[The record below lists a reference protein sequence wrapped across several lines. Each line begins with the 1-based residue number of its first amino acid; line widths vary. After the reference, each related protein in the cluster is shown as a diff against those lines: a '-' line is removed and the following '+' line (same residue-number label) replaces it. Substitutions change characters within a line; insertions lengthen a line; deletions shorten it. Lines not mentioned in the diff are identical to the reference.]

1 MANVDDR
8 DVAERERL
16 DMRHERDRE
25 YDRDRESDR
34 DRDYRSRD
42 TRPSRF
48 VTATETRRAFGTTEF
63 WLALITSVVVVIA
76 GYWHRAH
83 LDVTLAWA
91 LGCGVMALYILS
103 RGIAKAGSETQKIRD
118 LD

>member
-8 DVAERERL
+8 DLAERERL
-16 DMRHERDRE
+16 DMRREGDERDRE
-25 YDRDRESDR
+25 YDRDR
-34 DRDYRSRD
+34 DYRARNVD
-42 TRPSRF
+42 RPSR
-48 VTATETRRAFGTTEF
+48 VVIGTETRRAFGTTEF
-63 WLALITSVVVVIA
+63 WLALITSVVVVVA

-103 RGIAKAGSETQKIRD
+103 RGIAKAGSDNPKIRE

>member
-16 DMRHERDRE
+16 DMRDERDRE
-25 YDRDRESDR
+25 YDRDRDT
-34 DRDYRSRD
+34 YRSRD
-42 TRPSRF
+42 VDRPRRIPTS
-48 VTATETRRAFGTTEF
+48 VETRRAFGTTEF
-63 WLALITSVVVVIA
+63 WLALITSVAVVIA

-103 RGIAKAGSETQKIRD
+103 RGIAKAGSETQKIRE

>member
-16 DMRHERDRE
+16 DMRQERDERDRD
-25 YDRDRESDR
+25 YDRDRNHRARDVDR
-34 DRDYRSRD
+34 PRR
-42 TRPSRF
+42 
-48 VTATETRRAFGTTEF
+48 VVMGTETRRAFGTTEF
-63 WLALITSVVVVIA
+63 WLALITSVVVVGA

-103 RGIAKAGSETQKIRD
+103 RGIAKAGSDNPKIRE

>member
-8 DVAERERL
+8 DLAERERL
-16 DMRHERDRE
+16 DMR
-25 YDRDRESDR
+25 DR
-34 DRDYRSRD
+34 DRDPDHDRD
-42 TRPSRF
+42 RGYPARDVDRPRQ
-48 VTATETRRAFGTTEF
+48 VVMGTETRRAFGTTEF
-63 WLALITSVVVVIA
+63 WLALITSVAVVIA

-103 RGIAKAGSETQKIRD
+103 RGIAKAGSDNPKIRQ